1 MEAKVNLGI
10 LCALGLAWATLTLA
24 EPSAALDPLADS
36 TRDLARLEDEF
47 ARDRSDAALAE
58 RLADTYLALDRA
70 DLAVATL
77 TSATPD
83 VQSDPAVAHR
93 LARAFE
99 QTGRVPDALAAAEL
113 ALARCARSIGT
124 SESSA
129 VTPVPARAC
138 SERTYVSLEMH
149 RNALARM
156 HAWGITDPRTDQRA
170 QLAYSLSVRAAR
182 ILGASASAE

>member
-1 MEAKVNLGI
+1 MEVKVNLGI
-10 LCALGLAWATLTLA
+10 LCALGLAWATLTIA
-24 EPSAALDPLADS
+24 EPSAALDPRAQT
-36 TRDLARLEDEF
+36 TRDLAQMEDHF
-47 ARDRSDAALAE
+47 ARDRSDPVLAE
-58 RLADTYLALDRA
+58 QLADAYLALDRA

-99 QTGRVPDALAAAEL
+99 QTGRVSDALASAEL

-124 SESSA
+124 ADSSA
-129 VTPVPARAC
+129 VTPLPAREC
-138 SERTYVSLEMH
+138 SERSYVSLEMH

-156 HAWGITDPRTDQRA
+156 QAWGITDPRTDSRS

-182 ILGASASAE
+182 ILSASAE